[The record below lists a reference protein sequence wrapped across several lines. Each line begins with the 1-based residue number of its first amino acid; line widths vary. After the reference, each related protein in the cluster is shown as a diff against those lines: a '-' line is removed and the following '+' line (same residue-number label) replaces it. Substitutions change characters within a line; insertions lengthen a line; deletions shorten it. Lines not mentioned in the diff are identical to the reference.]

1 MVSWSQ
7 LLQQKQADLGR
18 DVEENGGSGSE
29 SIDSIDDREQIDAD
43 ADEDH
48 GSSAFVTENGR
59 TLRSIAKIF
68 VVGGAGLVF
77 AGSAFGSG
85 YGLSALVRG
94 SGNSPAAIGA
104 DEQNLLADSYSP
116 TPEDPSYSPTYV
128 PSVIALYSYHL

>member
-7 LLQQKQADLGR
+7 QLQQKQADLGR
-18 DVEENGGSGSE
+18 DVEENGGSSE

-59 TLRSIAKIF
+59 TLRSIAKTAVIGS
-68 VVGGAGLVF
+68 VGLVF
-77 AGSAFGSG
+77 AGSAFWSG
-85 YGLSALVRG
+85 FVLNAAVQR